1 MDVAAPLKNISIS
14 IHQYDLTVSFHKNPF
29 EFLKIQNLFSPY
41 LSSLCQA
48 IPKCVICD
56 LV

>member
-29 EFLKIQNLFSPY
+29 EFLKIQSLFSPY
-41 LSSLCQA
+41 LFIFAVSSHTKMCNL
-48 IPKCVICD
+48 
-56 LV
+56 